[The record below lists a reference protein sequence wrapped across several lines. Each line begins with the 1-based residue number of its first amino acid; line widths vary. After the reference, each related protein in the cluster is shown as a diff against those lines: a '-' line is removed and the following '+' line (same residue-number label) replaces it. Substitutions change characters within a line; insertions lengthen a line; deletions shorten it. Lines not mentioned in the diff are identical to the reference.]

1 MDKYFLDFERPLEEI
16 YKQIQALEIVSKENP
31 DLQAQIDLLS
41 KKYQEKEKKLYSNLS
56 SWEKVM
62 VARHPERPHTSDFI
76 KLIFDEFDELHG
88 DRNFGDDPSIIGG
101 LATLENIPVMIIG
114 HEKGRGTQEK
124 LKRNFG
130 MPQPEGYRKAKRLM
144 LLAEKFE
151 IPIVTFIDTSGA
163 YPGIEG
169 EERGQSEAIATNLAI
184 MSDIETRLLS
194 VVTGEGGSGGA
205 LAIGISDYSAM
216 LENSVYSVASPE
228 ACASIVWRSSDMSK
242 EAANAMKLCS
252 QDLHDL
258 KLIDEI
264 ISEPIGGAHRDKDLI
279 LENVRNALN
288 KNLENFKQMSSEE
301 IFDGRKN
308 KFLRIGRSK
317 GFMSNL
323 DELSSLNLEKNNFNH
338 FLKSKKIFVVGVGL
352 TIFVIGLIL
361 YFL

>member
-169 EERGQSEAIATNLAI
+169 EERGQSEAIATNLAL

-264 ISEPIGGAHRDKDLI
+264 ISEPIGGAHSNHNETALAIKTSL
-279 LENVRNALN
+279 LKNLLNLN
-288 KNLENFKQMSSEE
+288 KMNIKDKKEKRYQRLTS
-301 IFDGRKN
+301 
-308 KFLRIGRSK
+308 IGK
-317 GFMSNL
+317 
-323 DELSSLNLEKNNFNH
+323 
-338 FLKSKKIFVVGVGL
+338 
-352 TIFVIGLIL
+352 
-361 YFL
+361 

>member
-264 ISEPIGGAHRDKDLI
+264 ISEPIGGAHSNHNETALAIKTSLLKNLLNLNKMNIKDI
-279 LENVRNALN
+279 LEKRYQRLT
-288 KNLENFKQMSSEE
+288 S
-301 IFDGRKN
+301 
-308 KFLRIGRSK
+308 IGK
-317 GFMSNL
+317 
-323 DELSSLNLEKNNFNH
+323 
-338 FLKSKKIFVVGVGL
+338 
-352 TIFVIGLIL
+352 
-361 YFL
+361 

>member
-151 IPIVTFIDTSGA
+151 IPIITFIDTSGA

-252 QDLHDL
+252 QDLYDL
-258 KLIDEI
+258 ELIDEI
-264 ISEPIGGAHRDKDLI
+264 ISEPIGGAHSNHNETALAIKTSLLKNLLNLNKMNINDI
-279 LENVRNALN
+279 LEKRYQRLT
-288 KNLENFKQMSSEE
+288 S
-301 IFDGRKN
+301 
-308 KFLRIGRSK
+308 IGK
-317 GFMSNL
+317 
-323 DELSSLNLEKNNFNH
+323 
-338 FLKSKKIFVVGVGL
+338 
-352 TIFVIGLIL
+352 
-361 YFL
+361 

>member
-76 KLIFDEFDELHG
+76 KLIFDEFDELPG

-151 IPIVTFIDTSGA
+151 IPIITFIDTSGA

-252 QDLHDL
+252 QDLYDL
-258 KLIDEI
+258 ELIDEI
-264 ISEPIGGAHRDKDLI
+264 ISEPIGGAHSNHNETALAIKTSLLKNLLNLNKMNIKDI
-279 LENVRNALN
+279 LEKRYQRLT
-288 KNLENFKQMSSEE
+288 S
-301 IFDGRKN
+301 
-308 KFLRIGRSK
+308 IGK
-317 GFMSNL
+317 
-323 DELSSLNLEKNNFNH
+323 
-338 FLKSKKIFVVGVGL
+338 
-352 TIFVIGLIL
+352 
-361 YFL
+361 

>member
-1 MDKYFLDFERPLEEI
+1 MDKYFLDFERPLEDI

-88 DRNFGDDPSIIGG
+88 DRYFGDDPSIIGG

-264 ISEPIGGAHRDKDLI
+264 ISEPIGGAHSNHNETALAIKTSLLKNLLNLNKMNIKDI
-279 LENVRNALN
+279 LEKRYQRLT
-288 KNLENFKQMSSEE
+288 S
-301 IFDGRKN
+301 
-308 KFLRIGRSK
+308 IGK
-317 GFMSNL
+317 
-323 DELSSLNLEKNNFNH
+323 
-338 FLKSKKIFVVGVGL
+338 
-352 TIFVIGLIL
+352 
-361 YFL
+361 